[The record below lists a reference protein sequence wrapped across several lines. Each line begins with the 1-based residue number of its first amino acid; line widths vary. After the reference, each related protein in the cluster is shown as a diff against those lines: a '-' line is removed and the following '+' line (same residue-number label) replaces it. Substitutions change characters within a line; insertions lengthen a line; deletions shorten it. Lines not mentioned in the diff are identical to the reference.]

1 MKTEDKELRGESVAK
16 KKKDTS
22 RSREV
27 WHGEQS
33 GRRNFF
39 IPVSTGLHF
48 CK

>member
-1 MKTEDKELRGESVAK
+1 MKTEDKIKGG
-16 KKKDTS
+16 KKDTR

-27 WHGEQS
+27 RHGEQS

-39 IPVSTGLHF
+39 NPVSTGLHF